1 METKEMYFLMM
12 QLKKKKKKK
21 KKIATRWKTAI
32 SFAEQKVELAAAVP
46 PPY

>member
-1 METKEMYFLMM
+1 M
-12 QLKKKKKKK
+12 QLKKKKKKKKK